1 MNFAQTLQDIA
12 HDFHFLRP
20 LWLLALPPLWALAL
34 WLRRRR
40 SGDSGWAPVIDAELL
55 PALRLDGAQSGG
67 GSPWLALALCWTLAT
82 LALAG
87 PSWQQD
93 HAPAL
98 RGSAAWVVVLDLS
111 PSMAASD
118 LTPDRVTRARYAI
131 DDLLSAAHDAR
142 VALVVAGA
150 EAFTVTPLTDDVET
164 VRSLLPPLAP
174 DLLPTAGNNLAP
186 ALKQADTL
194 LHDVP
199 GARRVIVFSDGSDDP
214 ASSQSAAAAL
224 RKDGI
229 TVDLVAVGTHS
240 GAPMPSGNGS
250 FAKDAS
256 GRPQLAQLD
265 LDELRSLA
273 QSGGGRAVEL
283 SQLSGLVAQLQND
296 GGDPSQSARRQDVQ
310 LTHWR
315 DAGAWLLPALL
326 LFAAL
331 LARRDWL

>member
-1 MNFAQTLQDIA
+1 MTLAQTLQDIA
-12 HDFHFLRP
+12 HNFHFLRP
-20 LWLLALPPLWALAL
+20 LWLLALLPLWALAF
-34 WLRRRR
+34 WLRQRR
-40 SGDSGWAPVIDAELL
+40 SGDSGWAPVIDASLL
-55 PALRLDGAQSGG
+55 PALRLDSAQSGG
-67 GSPWLALALCWTLAT
+67 SSPWLALALCWTLAV

-93 HAPAL
+93 SAPAV

-118 LTPDRVTRARYAI
+118 LSPDRVTRARYAI

-142 VALVVAGA
+142 VGLVVAGA

-174 DLLPTAGNNLAP
+174 DILPTSGNNLAP
-186 ALKQADTL
+186 ALQQAGTL

-199 GARRVIVFSDGSDDP
+199 GTRRIIVFSDGSDDP
-214 ASSQSAAAAL
+214 ASSQKAASAL
-224 RKDGI
+224 RSDGI
-229 TVDLVAVGTHS
+229 SVDIVAVGTRS
-240 GAPMPSGNGS
+240 GAPMPSSNGS

-273 QSGGGRAVEL
+273 QTGGGRAVEL
-283 SQLSGLVAQLQND
+283 SQLSGLVAQLQDD
-296 GGDPSQSARRQDVQ
+296 GGDPTQAARKQDVQ

-326 LFAAL
+326 MFAAL
-331 LARRDWL
+331 LARRGWL